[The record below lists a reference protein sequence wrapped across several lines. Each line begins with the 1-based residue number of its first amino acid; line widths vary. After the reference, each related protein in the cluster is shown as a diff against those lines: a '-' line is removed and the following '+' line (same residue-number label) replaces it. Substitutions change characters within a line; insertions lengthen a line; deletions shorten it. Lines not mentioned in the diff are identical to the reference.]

1 MRRLKIIVVK
11 KHQLNMVAASI
22 LTKKCFNRKLQADN
36 DDTMVSSVNDGD
48 NDSLILGNHPGMSSA
63 QVL

>member
-1 MRRLKIIVVK
+1 
-11 KHQLNMVAASI
+11 MVAASI

-48 NDSLILGNHPGMSSA
+48 NDSLILGNHPGMSSV
-63 QVL
+63 QIL

>member
-1 MRRLKIIVVK
+1 
-11 KHQLNMVAASI
+11 MVAASI
-22 LTKKCFNRKLQADN
+22 LTKKCFNRILQADN

-48 NDSLILGNHPGMSSA
+48 NDSLILGNHLGMSSV